1 MAQGSLTLFQDHQNV
16 ESHLITLFEKLEAVR
31 KEAKLV
37 SLSAP
42 RISMHTEVRT
52 LEFWRSIISE
62 CIGTFFYVFI
72 VCGASTGEGGF
83 TVSSASMSTS
93 GLMAT
98 ALASG
103 FAMATL
109 TQCFGHISVKPDS
122 DDTFSLTEA
131 AALRIKCTSGLD
143 PYLNLLDSNSSV
155 FCEPDS
161 LNGVFTDVGYRPEFE
176 SPLAWR
182 EEEKIT
188 TINHLLK
195 TTLSSLSQDLN
206 LCLLVNNYR
215 ELSANH
221 ALARSLVS
229 LAIQSLTRLG
239 PRESLCDCSNGGL
252 IVAGAHVNP
261 AVTVA
266 MAVTRNVSALRAF
279 MFVTAQCGG
288 GIAGAAL
295 LYGSGLVMFLI
306 FDVQIIDAPLYA
318 CNLNR

>member
-83 TVSSASMSTS
+83 AVTSASMSSS

-109 TQCFGHISVKPDS
+109 TQCFGHISGMRKV
-122 DDTFSLTEA
+122 E
-131 AALRIKCTSGLD
+131 LRG
-143 PYLNLLDSNSSV
+143 
-155 FCEPDS
+155 
-161 LNGVFTDVGYRPEFE
+161 DVLAF
-176 SPLAWR
+176 AWR
-182 EEEKIT
+182 ESGKPFCKKLT
-188 TINHLLK
+188 TP
-195 TTLSSLSQDLN
+195 TPYGDS
-206 LCLLVNNYR
+206 
-215 ELSANH
+215 E
-221 ALARSLVS
+221 
-229 LAIQSLTRLG
+229 
-239 PRESLCDCSNGGL
+239 P
-252 IVAGAHVNP
+252 NP
-261 AVTVA
+261 A
-266 MAVTRNVSALRAF
+266 
-279 MFVTAQCGG
+279 
-288 GIAGAAL
+288 
-295 LYGSGLVMFLI
+295 
-306 FDVQIIDAPLYA
+306 IISSPV
-318 CNLNR
+318 